1 MARLQQIIA
10 QILVRLRDINMSQ
23 RVALLLGGALVAVS
37 LVWLAHWAASPE
49 LVPLLPGQDLQAEE
63 LTMVRAGLDSLGEK
77 YEIRGSRVFIS
88 PNANRTALLAQL
100 QLSEK
105 LPANT
110 SAGFAA
116 LVKESD
122 PWISQEENN
131 RRWTYALQN
140 EVERVLRQFQGVKT
154 ASVFLN
160 LNAQQR
166 TYARTQPP
174 SSASVTLGMKN
185 GEPVPKALALAAARL
200 VSGAVAGL
208 SPRNVQVLDA
218 GGGAALDWE
227 GEQDPTNTLHR
238 ERRKLEQEYTDK
250 IRQQVPDPKALVS
263 VVVELVTTT
272 SNTHTARPI
281 EGGTVSEESTEDT
294 SIRAKRSEAPGVQ
307 PNVAIAAGAGGADET
322 RKQTTKKEEFRPGLE
337 TKVEATPA
345 GDVRQV
351 SAAISLSSSYLE
363 NIFRRTNPDAK
374 APTEADLNTIFEAE
388 RARLAN
394 QIQRLGKPQSEEN
407 VAIARYYD
415 TSAGPV
421 QAGPTGTLDQTWDL
435 ARKYGPQSGLGLLAL
450 VALGMMLRLA
460 KKSDTSESFGLE
472 LGLPKE
478 AIEAAKAAAE
488 DLADVTTQ
496 IAVEKR
502 RPGASA
508 RPVSGAALVGGTTSG
523 EVTGLSEVGQAAA
536 TEGMLVAQEVDPATV
551 QTRKMLEQVAEMVNS
566 DSDTVSTLLEQWIQK
581 NEQYHDGDA

>member
-1 MARLQQIIA
+1 MAKLQQIIS
-10 QILVRLRDINMSQ
+10 QILVRLRDINLSQ

-49 LVPLLPGQDLQAEE
+49 LVPLLPGQDLQTEE

-77 YEIRGSRVFIS
+77 YEIRGNKVFIS

-140 EVERVLRQFQGVKT
+140 EVEGVLRQFQGVKT

-185 GEPVPKALALAAARL
+185 SEPVPKALAMAAARL

-208 SPRNVQVLDA
+208 NPRNVQVLDA
-218 GGGAALDWE
+218 NGGPALDWD

-238 ERRKLEQEYTDK
+238 ERRKMEQEYTDK

-263 VVVELVTTT
+263 VVVELVSTT

-281 EGGTVSEESTEDT
+281 EGGTVSREETEDT
-294 SIRAKRSEAPGVQ
+294 SVRAKRSEAPGVQ
-307 PNVAIAAGAGGADET
+307 PNVAVAAGGGGADET
-322 RKQTTKKEEFRPGLE
+322 RKQTTMKEEFRPGVE
-337 TKVEATPA
+337 TRVDATPA

-351 SAAISLSSSYLE
+351 TAAISLSSSYLE
-363 NIFRRTNPDAK
+363 NIFRRANPDAQP
-374 APTEADLNTIFEAE
+374 PTEADLNNIFEAE
-388 RARLAN
+388 RARLVN
-394 QIQRLGKPQSEEN
+394 QVQRLVKPQSEEN
-407 VAIARYYD
+407 VAISRYYD
-415 TSAGPV
+415 TGSDGM
-421 QAGPTGTLDQTWDL
+421 QAGPMGKLDVTLDL

-450 VALGMMLRLA
+450 LALGMMLRLA
-460 KKSDTSESFGLE
+460 KKGSSSESFGLE

-478 AIEAAKAAAE
+478 AIEAAKAAAS
-488 DLADVTTQ
+488 DLADVATQ
-496 IAVEKR
+496 LKAEKNR
-502 RPGASA
+502 ARAGA
-508 RPVSGAALVGGTTSG
+508 GAGGAGGVGVVVGDAATAG
-523 EVTGLSEVGQAAA
+523 EIGQAAA

-551 QTRKMLEQVAEMVNS
+551 QTRKMLEQIAEMVNT
-566 DSDTVSTLLEQWIQK
+566 DPDTVSTLLEQWVQK
-581 NEQYHDGDA
+581 NEQYHDGDM